1 MLPPLHRVG
10 RNQQKVI
17 FAGII
22 GFRNPSIGHLVH
34 RESAVDWVYTAVIDY
49 PILGVLRA

>member
-1 MLPPLHRVG
+1 M

-22 GFRNPSIGHLVH
+22 GFQNPSIGDLVH
-34 RESAVDWVYTAVIDY
+34 RESAVDSVYTPVIEY